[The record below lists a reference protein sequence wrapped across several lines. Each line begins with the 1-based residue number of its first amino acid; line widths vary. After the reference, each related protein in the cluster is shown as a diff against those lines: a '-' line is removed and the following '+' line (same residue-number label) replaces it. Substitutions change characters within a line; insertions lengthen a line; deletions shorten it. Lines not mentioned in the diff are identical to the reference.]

1 MLKKGQHQ
9 SGTYKKSKIAGN
21 GKDARQKE
29 VVVGPMMIVV
39 PADVSSFA
47 IKLTNYA

>member
-1 MLKKGQHQ
+1 MAC
-9 SGTYKKSKIAGN
+9 KKSKIAGN

-39 PADVSSFA
+39 PADVFFTFA
-47 IKLTNYA
+47 LKVTNYARRFEG